1 MAFLCLLLVEFE
13 VECVGLT
20 AVEKV
25 DFDPVGFGHAE
36 AHFFS
41 VHADVVIADGEAGAE
56 NGRIDAMQGRATE
69 TVLFREGGEGSGGRV
84 GRDAKNDVVVGIDI
98 LL

>member
-13 VECVGLT
+13 VERVGLS

-41 VHADVVIADGEAGAE
+41 VHADVVITDSEAGA
-56 NGRIDAMQGRATE
+56 
-69 TVLFREGGEGSGGRV
+69 
-84 GRDAKNDVVVGIDI
+84 
-98 LL
+98 